1 MRRREFLGVLGGAA
15 AWPVV
20 THAQQAI
27 PIIGFLSGRSSG
39 ESRIHI
45 AAFQD
50 GLSEAG
56 FVEGRDVAI
65 AFQWADGQYDRLPGQ
80 AADLVRLRV
89 ASIVAVGAV
98 QSILAAKAATATIPI
113 VFITGDDPVKL
124 GLVTSLNRPGGNVT
138 GAIPI
143 SQSLEQKRLTFLD
156 ALVPKGAAFAL
167 LVNPNSS
174 SVEIQSH
181 EAEAAARTLGR
192 EIHVLRT
199 GTAGDIDGAFGIL
212 AQRRVLALSI
222 SGDPFLVSRREQI
235 IALAAG
241 LKILDLYSVREGA
254 ADGGLMSYGPS
265 FPSSYRQVG
274 VYTGRILKGE
284 KPGDLPVLQPTK
296 FELVINLKTAKALG
310 LTIPPTLLALADEVI
325 E

>member
-1 MRRREFLGVLGGAA
+1 
-15 AWPVV
+15 
-20 THAQQAI
+20 
-27 PIIGFLSGRSSG
+27 
-39 ESRIHI
+39 
-45 AAFQD
+45 
-50 GLSEAG
+50 
-56 FVEGRDVAI
+56 VAI

-174 SVEIQSH
+174 SAEIQSH

-192 EIHVLRT
+192 EFHVLRT